1 MAKPNVSNAKP
12 DILNR
17 PEADRSNVIERLE
30 ARGADNSVA
39 TAEFMRFDNL
49 TAES

>member
-1 MAKPNVSNAKP
+1 MVGQTFRFS
-12 DILNR
+12 LNR
-17 PEADRSNVIERLE
+17 LEADRTNVIERLE
-30 ARGADNSVA
+30 AKGTDNSVA